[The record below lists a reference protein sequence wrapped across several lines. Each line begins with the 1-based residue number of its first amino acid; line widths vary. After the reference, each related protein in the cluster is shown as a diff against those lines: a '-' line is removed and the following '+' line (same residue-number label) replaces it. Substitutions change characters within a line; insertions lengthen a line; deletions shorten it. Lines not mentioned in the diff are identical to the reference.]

1 MSEGGTLRYSLVYL
15 SNKSLRGHLIDMD
28 NRTGVTPIPM
38 RFGSVHLFMCSLCM
52 GLCAA
57 VYAVVCPLCMCA

>member
-1 MSEGGTLRYSLVYL
+1 
-15 SNKSLRGHLIDMD
+15 MD
-28 NRTGVTPIPM
+28 NGTGVTLLPV

-57 VYAVVCPLCMCA
+57 VYAVCLSFVHVCLDLFVVGLYVFCFYACVYM